1 MTSNVRAAVEEA
13 TRRIQR
19 GEMSHEAAGDLAYS
33 RITGDVPPLPSE
45 MRVARRSNDGP
56 TIAQQMNMVRAQRA
70 LATGTSSPDGSATRR
85 TPEYRAAWETLAS
98 GGHLTPFHHELLGA
112 GQVSMRDA
120 SDITG
125 SAGAYTVPQSFED
138 QLVLSLLNSSPV
150 RQLAGKISTS
160 NGRVLPYP
168 IVDDTANAASI
179 LGENVVVNRT
189 TDPVFASVSLGAFTW
204 VAPAVIAPWSLFQDS
219 ALDIGAILARIAADR
234 IVRGQEAAFITGSGS
249 GTFLGLNA
257 VTTGVTTA
265 SNAAITFD
273 EWMAAWLS
281 LRPAYRQG
289 GASWLMHSNTY
300 KAALD
305 LKDSSNRYLFD
316 HESGTMFGLKVYVD
330 DNVAQIGASA
340 KVAFVGR
347 FDLGYVIR
355 DVSPPTSLILHE
367 RYADSLASAV
377 IVAQRTDATVSDA
390 AALRALAM
398 HS

>member
-1 MTSNVRAAVEEA
+1 VQDALNKMRSNDLTAD
-13 TRRIQR
+13 
-19 GEMSHEAAGDLAYS
+19 EAADLMY
-33 RITGDVPPLPSE
+33 GNLMGEPPPLPSE
-45 MRVARRSNDGP
+45 MRSRTSAADGP
-56 TIAQQMNMVRAQRA
+56 TIAQQMTLVRAQRA

-85 TPEYRAAWETLAS
+85 TPEYRAAWETLVS
-98 GGHLTPFHHELLGA
+98 GGHMTPFHHELLGA
-112 GQVSMRDA
+112 GHVSMRDA

-138 QLVLSLLNSSPV
+138 QLVLSLLNGSPV
-150 RQLAGKISTS
+150 RQLAGHLSTP
-160 NGRVLPYP
+160 NGRTLPYP
-168 IVDDTANAASI
+168 VVDDTAQSAAI
-179 LGENVVVNRT
+179 LAENVLVNKT
-189 TDPVFASVSLGAFTW
+189 TDPTFSSVLLGAFTY

-273 EWMAAWLS
+273 EWMATWLS